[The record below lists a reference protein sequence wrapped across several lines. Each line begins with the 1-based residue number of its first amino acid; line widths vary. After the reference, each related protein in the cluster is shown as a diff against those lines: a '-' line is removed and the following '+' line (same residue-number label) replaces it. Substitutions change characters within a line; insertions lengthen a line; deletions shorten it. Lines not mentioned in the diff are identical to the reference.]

1 MTGILTRKG
10 HLDTETDTHRKKSS
24 EVEAEMGDGSVSQGM
39 SRTKAKQWELGLDP
53 GRNQPLR
60 HLGLALLASR
70 LWQSRFPWFQ
80 LPGTWDFVTT
90 ASRLLD
96 TAISALP
103 PAHTVCP
110 WRDS

>member
-1 MTGILTRKG
+1 
-10 HLDTETDTHRKKSS
+10 
-24 EVEAEMGDGSVSQGM
+24 MGDGSVSQGM

-80 LPGTWDFVTT
+80 LPGTWDFITT